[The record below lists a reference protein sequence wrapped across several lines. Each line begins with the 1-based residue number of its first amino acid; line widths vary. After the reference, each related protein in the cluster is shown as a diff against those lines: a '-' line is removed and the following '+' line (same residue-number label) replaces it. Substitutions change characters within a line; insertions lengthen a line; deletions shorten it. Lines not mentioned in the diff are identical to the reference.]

1 MAWFDVYKSEI
12 SVSTGLT
19 VFSSK
24 QIPLKRVINISEIN
38 NNVAAGEQIYV
49 DLLDKK
55 INKFINSLLENV
67 TDNYSYLVVL
77 EDHADETFFLPVKS
91 RVIDN
96 ILYFYAEED
105 IDIDIDTTRYYA
117 IYYGL
122 TNIKNI
128 ELTLASI
135 DATPKNVWV
144 IADIAPSVEGSYA
157 DIATANINYYTS
169 SITSSSSG
177 KYSLALYNDGADWK
191 DNTSEKIA
199 SKAFGIFD
207 GPRLKVVGPK
217 GKQYGKFKIRI
228 FEYTDQ
234 GVISVYPTVDW
245 TEVDCYS
252 AIDLSD
258 QILYS
263 KIDLQYKKYIFELE
277 TLAEKNIMAITNSVK
292 IDKYEFSPNYGLT
305 YSQEE
310 INPNLAFITIAGL
323 R

>member
-1 MAWFDVYKSEI
+1 MAWFDVYKSETT
-12 SVSTGLT
+12 SGVTA
-19 VFSSK
+19 FSSK

-38 NNVAAGEQIYV
+38 NNVSAGEQIYV

-55 INKFINSLLENV
+55 INKLINSSLENV

-105 IDIDIDTTRYYA
+105 IDIDVDTTRYYA

-122 TNIKNI
+122 TNLKNI
-128 ELTLASI
+128 ELTLVSI

-144 IADIAPSVEGSYA
+144 ISDIAPSVEGTYS

-191 DNTSEKIA
+191 DNASQKVG

-207 GPRLKVVGPK
+207 GPRLKVVGAK

-245 TEVDCYS
+245 TEIDCYS
-252 AIDLSD
+252 ATDLSD

-292 IDKYEFSPNYGLT
+292 IDKYEFSPNYRLT

>member
-12 SVSTGLT
+12 SP
-19 VFSSK
+19 SSGESELFLK
-24 QIPLKRVINISEIN
+24 KIPLKRVINISEID
-38 NNVAAGEQIYV
+38 NNVSAGEQIYV
-49 DLLDKK
+49 DLLNKK
-55 INKFINSLLENV
+55 INKYVDSSLENV
-67 TDNYSYLVVL
+67 TDDYSYVVIL
-77 EDHADETFFLPVKS
+77 EDHADDTFFVPVKS
-91 RVIDN
+91 RVIGN
-96 ILYFYAEED
+96 ILYFYAEEA
-105 IDIDIDTTRYYA
+105 IDKDVDTTRYYA
-117 IYYGL
+117 VYYGL
-122 TNIKNI
+122 TGVKNI
-128 ELTLASI
+128 ALTVTSFNS
-135 DATPKNVWV
+135 TPTSVWE
-144 IADIAPSVEGSYA
+144 ISEIAPSTEGEYS
-157 DIATANINYYTS
+157 DIATDNINYYTKS
-169 SITSSSSG
+169 VTSLSSG

-191 DNTSEKIA
+191 DNASQKVG

-292 IDKYEFSPNYGLT
+292 IDKYEFSPNYKLT
-305 YSQEE
+305 YNQEE
-310 INPNLAFITIAGL
+310 INPNLAFITVAGI